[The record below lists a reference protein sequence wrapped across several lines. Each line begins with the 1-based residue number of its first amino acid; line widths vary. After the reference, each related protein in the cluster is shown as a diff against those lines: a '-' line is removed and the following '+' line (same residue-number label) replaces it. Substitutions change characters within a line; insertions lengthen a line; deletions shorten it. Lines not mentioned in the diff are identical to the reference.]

1 MRFYHYATFVH
12 RINLK
17 PKHWPAKRSIHQMM
31 LGRQL
36 NGFTIRALKRW
47 SFHQLILH
55 RTLNWLGFLA
65 TVTVMLLWMA
75 NKMKQRIFSWFIPLP
90 FTGHSNERY
99 TISIPII
106 GDNNVVFTGVG
117 DVFAALFLAHS
128 ATKSNLAE
136 ALEYT
141 IATVQSVLKNTL
153 NAISATCGRFSFD

>member
-1 MRFYHYATFVH
+1 M
-12 RINLK
+12 I
-17 PKHWPAKRSIHQMM
+17 
-31 LGRQL
+31 
-36 NGFTIRALKRW
+36 
-47 SFHQLILH
+47 LIL
-55 RTLNWLGFLA
+55 FLH
-65 TVTVMLLWMA
+65 LLFA
-75 NKMKQRIFSWFIPLP
+75 GN
-90 FTGHSNERY
+90 TNERY

-153 NAISATCGRFSFD
+153 NAISATCGTTFLIPIFIFLS